1 MNENSFP
8 LHNYAGARA
17 LRQIAQ
23 KILLQPLIF
32 LVLTNKNFYGIIFV
46 EKKGSVVNDLQD

>member
-1 MNENSFP
+1 MNKNSFP

-17 LRQIAQ
+17 FRQIVQ
-23 KILLQPLIF
+23 KIPLQPLIF

-46 EKKGSVVNDLQD
+46 EKKGSVANDL